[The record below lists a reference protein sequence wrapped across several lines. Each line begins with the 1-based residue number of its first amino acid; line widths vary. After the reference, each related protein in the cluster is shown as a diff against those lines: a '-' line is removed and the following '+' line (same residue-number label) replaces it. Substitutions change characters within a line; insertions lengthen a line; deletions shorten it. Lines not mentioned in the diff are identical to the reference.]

1 MRVALAL
8 LLLAIVLVAATPLIV
23 LLDLASGGTGYG
35 LCPEGVEACR
45 SPYTAG
51 PELTVALIVL
61 LFGLVALLRVTL
73 RTMRRA
79 ERLQKLASGTRLNAP
94 R

>member
-1 MRVALAL
+1 MAV
-8 LLLAIVLVAATPLIV
+8 LLLAIVLVAATPLFV
-23 LLDLASGGTGYG
+23 LLDLASGGSGYG

-51 PELTVALIVL
+51 PELTVALVVL

-79 ERLQKLASGTRLNAP
+79 ERLQKLAAGARLSGR

>member
-1 MRVALAL
+1 MAL

-79 ERLQKLASGTRLNAP
+79 ERLQKLASGARLNAP